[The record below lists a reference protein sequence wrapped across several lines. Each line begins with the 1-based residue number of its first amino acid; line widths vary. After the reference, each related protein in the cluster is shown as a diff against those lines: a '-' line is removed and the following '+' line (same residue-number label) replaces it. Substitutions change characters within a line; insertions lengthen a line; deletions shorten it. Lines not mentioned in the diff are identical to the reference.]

1 MEYKTLFYV
10 IAFIAWMIFKF
21 FESQKGILKK
31 LAQKMEPPVVTP
43 VIPQQSTINQKPK
56 RVSIVKKLVKQ
67 EKNKTVVPIVEK
79 KQTKIVT
86 QIKKET
92 QDLELPE
99 IPTFIDEIRSGN
111 VDWRKAILLSEIL
124 RPV

>member
-1 MEYKTLFYV
+1 MESKTLFYV

-21 FESQKGILKK
+21 LESQKGLLKK
-31 LAQKMEPPVVTP
+31 LAQKMEPPIASP
-43 VIPQQSTINQKPK
+43 VIPQQTAINSKPK
-56 RVSIVKKLVKQ
+56 RSPIVKKQLKQ
-67 EKNKTVVPIVEK
+67 DKNKNVAPIVEK
-79 KQTKIVT
+79 KQTENAA

-99 IPTFIDEIRSGN
+99 IPSLIDEIRSGN